1 MNWVSLAL
9 PRPAIGARTINRRY
23 GARVAE
29 RDAIIAY
36 LDDLLDAGAFE
47 DYGPNGLQ
55 VPGAGKVTKVVTG
68 VSAHQELFEQA
79 AAAGAQLVLCHHG
92 IFWGS
97 RNGPIDARMK
107 RRLKTLFDADL
118 SLAAYHL
125 PLDAHAD
132 VGNNAL
138 ICRALGFVP
147 HEQFGDSNGREIG
160 WIAHARGDGVGP
172 QELLERCRT
181 TFERDD
187 VLHFAGDRDPIRTL
201 GVVSG
206 GGDAFFGEAIDRGVD
221 AFISGEPSEPAMAD
235 ARESGVHFVAA
246 GHWASETFGVRRLG
260 ELLVERFGVE
270 HEFVPIRN
278 PV

>member
-1 MNWVSLAL
+1 MGVLHI
-9 PRPAIGARTINRRY
+9 PPGGQRARTINRRY

-29 RDAIIAY
+29 RDAIIEF
-36 LDDLLDAGAFE
+36 LDDLLDSPAFD

-55 VPGAGKVTKVVTG
+55 VPGAGEVAKVVTA
-68 VSAHQELFEQA
+68 VSAHQELFERA
-79 AAAGAQLVLCHHG
+79 AAAGAQMVLCHHG

-97 RNGPIDARMK
+97 GNGPIDQRMK

-125 PLDAHAD
+125 PLDAHGV

-138 ICRALGFVP
+138 ICRELGFEP
-147 HEQFGDSNGREIG
+147 ASQFATTRGRAIG
-160 WIAHARGDGVGP
+160 WIGSADGDGVAIGD
-172 QELLERCRT
+172 LLDRARAV
-181 TFERDD
+181 FDRDD
-187 VLHFAGDRDPIRTL
+187 VLHFPGGPEQVARL

-206 GGDAFFGEAIDRGVD
+206 GGDGFFGEAIAAGVD
-221 AFISGEPSEPAMAD
+221 AFVSGEPSEPAMAD
-235 ARESGVHFVAA
+235 AREAGVHFIAP

-260 ELLVERFGVE
+260 ELLAERFGVE
-270 HEFVPIRN
+270 HEFVAIPN

>member
-1 MNWVSLAL
+1 
-9 PRPAIGARTINRRY
+9 
-23 GARVAE
+23 VAD
-29 RDAIIAY
+29 RDAIIDF
-36 LDDLLDAGAFE
+36 LDDLLDAKAFD

-55 VPGAGKVTKVVTG
+55 VPGADQVDKVVTA
-68 VSAHQELFEQA
+68 VSAHQELFERA
-79 AAAGAQLVLCHHG
+79 ADAGAQLVICHHG

-97 RNGPIDARMK
+97 RNGPIDERMK

-125 PLDAHAD
+125 PLDAHEQ

-138 ICRALGFVP
+138 ILKALGFEP
-147 HEQFGDSNGREIG
+147 AEPFGETHGKPIG
-160 WIAHARGDGVGP
+160 WIGRADGIAIDDLLDRARA
-172 QELLERCRT
+172 

-187 VLHFAGDRDPIRTL
+187 VLHLAGDRDTIRTL
-201 GVVSG
+201 AVVSG
-206 GGDAFFGEAIDRGVD
+206 GGDGFFGEAIERGAD

-235 ARESGVHFVAA
+235 ARESGVHFIAA

-260 ELLVERFGVE
+260 ELVAERFGAE
-270 HEFVPIRN
+270 HEFIAIPN

>member
-1 MNWVSLAL
+1 
-9 PRPAIGARTINRRY
+9 
-23 GARVAE
+23 VAE
-29 RDAIIAY
+29 RDAIIEF
-36 LDDLLDAGAFE
+36 LDELLDSRAFE

-55 VPGAGKVTKVVTG
+55 VPGASQVTKVVTA
-68 VSAHQELFEQA
+68 VSAHQELFERA
-79 AAAGAQLVLCHHG
+79 AAAGAQMLLCHHG

-97 RNGPIDARMK
+97 GPGPIDERMK

-125 PLDAHAD
+125 PLDAHAE

-138 ICRALGFVP
+138 ICRALGFDPIEPFAVT
-147 HEQFGDSNGREIG
+147 HGRAIG
-160 WIAHARGDGVGP
+160 WIGRTGGDGVPIG
-172 QELLERCRT
+172 ELLERCSA

-187 VLHFAGDRDPIRTL
+187 VLHFDGGPDTVRTI

-206 GGDAFFGEAIDRGVD
+206 GGDGFFGEAIAAGVD
-221 AFISGEPSEPAMAD
+221 AFVSGEPSEPAMAD
-235 ARESGVHFVAA
+235 ARESGTHFLAA

-260 ELLVERFGVE
+260 ELLEERFGVE
-270 HEFVPIRN
+270 HQFVRVPN